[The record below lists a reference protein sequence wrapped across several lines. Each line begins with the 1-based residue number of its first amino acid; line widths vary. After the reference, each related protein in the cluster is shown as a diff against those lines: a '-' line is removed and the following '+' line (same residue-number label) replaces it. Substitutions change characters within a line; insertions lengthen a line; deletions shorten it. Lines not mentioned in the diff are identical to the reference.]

1 MRTEVSRT
9 LETFYDGQATTPEV
23 KCYDDI
29 LEQTYKDEMR
39 FMAQTAV
46 STLLAFL
53 ITVIGVF
60 CLTLF
65 ETEYRRKEIA
75 IRRVM
80 GSSVSEVLSLFAMRY
95 AVPLIIAFLIAAP
108 HWLRHQPAV
117 AAAICSTRPHSFV
130 DIPPGFRHRQ
140 HSRSPHRHR
149 TMLAGGN
156 DESRGKHP
164 DGIVHSPLT
173 DGPPHTF
180 P

>member
-1 MRTEVSRT
+1 MKTEVSRT
-9 LETFYDGQATTPEV
+9 LETFYDGHATTPEV

-108 HWLRHQPAV
+108 IGYGISLQWLQQFAAHAPIHWWIFP
-117 AAAICSTRPHSFV
+117 
-130 DIPPGFRHRQ
+130 
-140 HSRSPHRHR
+140 
-149 TMLAGGN
+149 LAF
-156 DESRGKHP
+156 
-164 DGIVHSPLT
+164 GIVSTVVLLT
-173 DGPPHTF
+173 VIVQCRRVATTNPVESIRTE
-180 P
+180 

>member
-29 LEQTYKDEMR
+29 LKQTYKDEMR

-53 ITVIGVF
+53 ITVIGV
-60 CLTLF
+60 
-65 ETEYRRKEIA
+65 ESEYRRKEIA

-80 GSSVSEVLSLFAMRY
+80 GSSVSKVLSLFAMRY

-108 HWLRHQPAV
+108 IGYGISRQWLQQF
-117 AAAICSTRPHSFV
+117 AAHAPIHLWIFP
-130 DIPPGFRHRQ
+130 
-140 HSRSPHRHR
+140 
-149 TMLAGGN
+149 LAF
-156 DESRGKHP
+156 
-164 DGIVHSPLT
+164 GIVGTVVLLT
-173 DGPPHTF
+173 VIVQCWRVATTNPVESIRTE
-180 P
+180 